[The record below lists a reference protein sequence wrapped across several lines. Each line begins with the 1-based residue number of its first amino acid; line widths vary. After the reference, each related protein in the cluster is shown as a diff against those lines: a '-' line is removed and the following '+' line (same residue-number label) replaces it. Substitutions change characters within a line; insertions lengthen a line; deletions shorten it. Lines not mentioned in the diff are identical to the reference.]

1 MGGKV
6 AISWSSDLKFSS
18 LMESRTS
25 PPGGRARRPSL
36 HRLERMHQ
44 PRNDYLFEDARIRPH
59 SDLPPEGPALRID
72 PSSLRHVAFVEK
84 QVDVVDRHLGVLY
97 SGKNQHGRHRLAKQ
111 SLLDERYLG
120 QDFSHFIH
128 SFPVVENCHERR
140 DLIEKIFAIADQGIR
155 QKIFLKKFIGRR

>member
-25 PPGGRARRPSL
+25 PPGGRARRPPL

-59 SDLPPEGPALRID
+59 SDLPPEVTALRID
-72 PSSLRHVAFVEK
+72 PCSLRHIAFVE
-84 QVDVVDRHLGVLY
+84 QQEDVGHRYLSILY
-97 SGKNQHGRHRLAKQ
+97 SRKNEHGCHRLAEQ
-111 SLLDERYLG
+111 PLFDERHLW
-120 QDFSHFIH
+120 QDLRHFIH
-128 SFPVVENCHERR
+128 
-140 DLIEKIFAIADQGIR
+140 
-155 QKIFLKKFIGRR
+155 

>member
-36 HRLERMHQ
+36 HRFERMHQ
-44 PRNDYLFEDARIRPH
+44 PRNDYLFEDARIGPH
-59 SDLPPEGPALRID
+59 SDLPPEVTALRID
-72 PSSLRHVAFVEK
+72 PCSLRHIAFVEK
-84 QVDVVDRHLGVLY
+84 QVGVGRPNPGVLY
-97 SGKNQHGRHRLAKQ
+97 PGKNQHGRHRLAKQ

-120 QDFSHFIH
+120 QDFSH
-128 SFPVVENCHERR
+128 
-140 DLIEKIFAIADQGIR
+140 
-155 QKIFLKKFIGRR
+155 